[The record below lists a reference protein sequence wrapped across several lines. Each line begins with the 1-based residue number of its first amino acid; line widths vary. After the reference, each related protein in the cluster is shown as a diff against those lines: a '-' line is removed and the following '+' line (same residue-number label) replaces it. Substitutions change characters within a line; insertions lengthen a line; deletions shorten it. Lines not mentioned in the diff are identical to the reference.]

1 MNIVVCGLGCVGTT
15 TAACLLQAGHRVAG
29 VDVDPV
35 KNRAF
40 AAGRSPVFE
49 PGVDERLR
57 AGRLAGR
64 LGGGASAAGHVAGAD
79 VILVCV
85 GTPVGRGG
93 ALDLSQVLS
102 VTAEIGAA
110 LARRPSGTPAPA
122 VVYRST
128 MLPGSMER
136 VVMPALAEAAGPPGG
151 RYEVAYNPEFLREGT
166 AVQDYLAPPRIV
178 IGERRAGDA
187 RRLREMYRGVEAPV
201 FEVTMAVAEMIKYAD
216 NGFHALKVAFA
227 NELGRLAGALD
238 VPVQPLAEV
247 FLADTALNLSAA
259 YLRPGGAF
267 GGSCLPKD
275 LRALNA
281 RVREENGVEAPVMEA
296 VLRSNDAHKTYL
308 VEQAAARAP
317 RGGRVLLLGLTF
329 KLGTDDLRESPL
341 VDLAESLLDRGFDLT
356 IHDPDLQVERLTGVN
371 LDLARTRLRRLIE
384 RLTDDVAGAVD
395 AADLIVIGKPVT
407 GLADRLAGDARA
419 LDLARLK

>member
-1 MNIVVCGLGCVGTT
+1 MNVVVCGLGCVGTT

-40 AAGRSPVFE
+40 AAGRSPVCE

-57 AGRLAGR
+57 AGRLDGR
-64 LGGGASAAGHVAGAD
+64 LAGGASVAGHVAGAD

-93 ALDLSQVLS
+93 VLDLSQVLS

-238 VPVQPLAEV
+238 VPVQPLVDV
-247 FLADTALNLSAA
+247 FLADTALNLSTA
-259 YLRPGGAF
+259 YLHPGGAF

-275 LRALNA
+275 VRALNA
-281 RVREENGVEAPVMEA
+281 RVRENGVEAPVMEA
-296 VLRSNDAHKTYL
+296 ILRSNDAHKTYL
-308 VEQAAARAP
+308 VEQAAARTP

-384 RLTDDVAGAVD
+384 RLTDDVAGAAA
-395 AADLIVIGKPVT
+395 AADLIVIGKPVA

>member
-1 MNIVVCGLGCVGTT
+1 MNVVVCGLGCVGTT

-40 AAGRSPVFE
+40 VAGRSPVFE

-57 AGRLAGR
+57 AGRVAGR
-64 LGGGASAAGHVAGAD
+64 LAGGASVAEHAVGAD

-110 LARRPSGTPAPA
+110 LARRPSATGGPV

-136 VVMPALAEAAGPPGG
+136 VVMPALAAAAGPPGG

-166 AVQDYLAPPRIV
+166 AVQDYLEPSRIV
-178 IGERRAGDA
+178 IGERRAGDT

-201 FEVTMAVAEMIKYAD
+201 FEVAMAVAEMIKYAD

-227 NELGRLAGALD
+227 NELGRLAGVLD

-275 LRALNA
+275 VRALNA
-281 RVREENGVEAPVMEA
+281 RVRESNVEAPVMEA

-384 RLTDDVAGAVD
+384 RLTDDVNGVVD
-395 AADLIVIGKPVT
+395 AADLIVIGKPIA
-407 GLADRLAGDARA
+407 GLAVRLAGDARA

>member
-35 KNRAF
+35 KNQAF

-57 AGRLAGR
+57 AGRIAGR
-64 LGGGASAAGHVAGAD
+64 LDGGASVAGHAAGAD

-93 ALDLSQVLS
+93 VLDLSQVLS

-110 LARRPSGTPAPA
+110 LARRPSGSAAAT

-136 VVMPALAEAAGPPGG
+136 VVVPALAAAAGPPGG

-187 RRLREMYRGVEAPV
+187 RKLREMYRGVEAPV

-238 VPVQPLAEV
+238 VPVQPLTEV

-281 RVREENGVEAPVMEA
+281 RVRESGVEAPVMEA

-356 IHDPDLQVERLTGVN
+356 IHDPDLRVERLTGVN
-371 LDLARTRLRRLIE
+371 LELARTRLRRLIE
-384 RLTDDVAGAVD
+384 RLTDDVNGAVD
-395 AADLIVIGKPVT
+395 AADLIVIGKPAA
-407 GLADRLAGDARA
+407 GLAVRLAGDARA

>member
-1 MNIVVCGLGCVGTT
+1 MNVVVCGLGCVGTT

-49 PGVDERLR
+49 PDVDERLR
-57 AGRLAGR
+57 AGRIAGR
-64 LGGGASAAGHVAGAD
+64 LGGGASVAGHAAGAD

-85 GTPVGRGG
+85 GTPVGPGG
-93 ALDLSQVLS
+93 VLDLSQVLS

-110 LARRPSGTPAPA
+110 LARRPAGSGAAT

-136 VVMPALAEAAGPPGG
+136 VVMPALAASAGPPGG

-178 IGERRAGDA
+178 IGERRPGDA

-281 RVREENGVEAPVMEA
+281 RVRESGVEAPVMEA

-356 IHDPDLQVERLTGVN
+356 IHDPDLRVERLTGVN
-371 LDLARTRLRRLIE
+371 LDLARTRLRRLLE
-384 RLTDDVAGAVD
+384 RLTDDVNGAVD
-395 AADLIVIGKPVT
+395 AADLIVIGKPAA
-407 GLADRLAGDARA
+407 GLAVRLAGDARA

>member
-1 MNIVVCGLGCVGTT
+1 MNVVVCGLGCVGTT
-15 TAACLLQAGHRVAG
+15 TAACLLQAGHRVVG

-57 AGRLAGR
+57 AGRIAGR
-64 LGGGASAAGHVAGAD
+64 LGGDASVAGHAAGAD

-93 ALDLSQVLS
+93 VLDLSQVLS

-110 LARRPSGTPAPA
+110 LARRPSGSGAAT

-136 VVMPALAEAAGPPGG
+136 VVMPALAAAAGPPGG

-187 RRLREMYRGVEAPV
+187 RKLREMYRGVEAPV

-227 NELGRLAGALD
+227 NELGRLAGGLD
-238 VPVQPLAEV
+238 VPVQPLTEV

-281 RVREENGVEAPVMEA
+281 RVRESGVEAPVMEA
-296 VLRSNDAHKTYL
+296 VLRSNDAHKAYL
-308 VEQAAARAP
+308 LEQAAARAP

-371 LDLARTRLRRLIE
+371 LELARTRLRRLIE
-384 RLTDDVAGAVD
+384 RLTDDVNGAVD
-395 AADLIVIGKPVT
+395 AADLIVIGKPAA
-407 GLADRLAGDARA
+407 GLAVRLAGDARA